1 MESDS
6 EAKDSSVHEL
16 DDRAFLAERVQ
27 PIPGWLF
34 DFAALRTM
42 ELLSWQDEQSIT
54 GSFLEIG
61 VYCGRYFSLL
71 LRAGSRTG
79 ATVVGIDTFQFSSPA
94 LLREHME
101 RAVGSV
107 DFKLIE
113 RPSTSVTA
121 KAVLAVTGG
130 RPRFISIDGSHAYKD
145 VLWDLRLSESILAT
159 GGVIAADDFI
169 SPECLGVN
177 QAINEFLS
185 LRRDLAPFAYFA
197 NKLFLCRR
205 RMHQRYIELMESLVL
220 ADKVDVRSLKF
231 IEHRKS
237 GRTNCFT
244 HFHGD
249 ELLVAG

>member
-6 EAKDSSVHEL
+6 DVKDSSVHEL
-16 DDRAFLAERVQ
+16 DDKTFLAERVQ

-42 ELLSWQDEQSIT
+42 ELLNWQDEQNIT

-71 LRAGSRTG
+71 LRAANRTG
-79 ATVVGIDTFQFSSPA
+79 ATVVGIDTFQFSSAA

-121 KAVLAVTGG
+121 KTVLASAGS
-130 RPRFISIDGSHAYKD
+130 RPRFVSIDGSHAYKD
-145 VLWDLRLSESILAT
+145 VLWDLRLSESSF
-159 GGVIAADDFI
+159 GSRG
-169 SPECLGVN
+169 
-177 QAINEFLS
+177 
-185 LRRDLAPFAYFA
+185 R
-197 NKLFLCRR
+197 
-205 RMHQRYIELMESLVL
+205 
-220 ADKVDVRSLKF
+220 
-231 IEHRKS
+231 HRCGRLYQPGMPRGQS
-237 GRTNCFT
+237 G
-244 HFHGD
+244 D
-249 ELLVAG
+249 Q